1 MSNSL
6 ERVSTVNQ
14 TSLGATRLPLE
25 LQQQVFSYLDT
36 SSFYAACR
44 VCKWWRFASLD
55 AVTLAKQLRK
65 LPILPPVDAAR
76 TSPLQLQKLFY
87 EAAHTLMVDLRLKRQ
102 EDTEGLVDRTLR
114 SEPKATATVDGSR
127 TLTISDRTITL
138 FDTSGSKPV
147 ALAQRPLNDLKETV
161 GSGPWLKVAPTS
173 GYHVALSSNGELLAI
188 AQERTIQIYDLTA
201 ESDSF
206 TVNEY
211 IPSASGHFIEG
222 LDFEQYD
229 FMLRVRLSGKGTVL
243 YLGTPNSNADRV
255 ADIRFWKSKQG
266 LQHTYIDSSSLVPST
281 TGDDDDTTRI
291 TGLQL
296 LKPFDGGFLL
306 AGQHHGGGESSHY
319 VLAHIMHSIPHNTQA
334 AKAEPGSIK
343 IVAKLE
349 SFLSAW
355 RYSLQ
360 GQHER
365 GLGLWENMPSAHEHA
380 PRFALSPDGRA
391 LILAEREKKRIR
403 PFGLTQ
409 LFVYRVPGAAGV
421 KKILETERR
430 SVKEAFLDKV
440 ENKPSIES
448 HEMKYSVGRIPF
460 CLTTVAGDVTGLKFE
475 SISPSEDRMT
485 DGDEK
490 EASMLSAMTSEST
503 KRWIFADL

>member
-55 AVTLAKQLRK
+55 AVTLTKQLKK
-65 LPILPPVDAAR
+65 LPILPPVNAAR
-76 TSPLQLQKLFY
+76 TNPLQLQKLFY

-102 EDTEGLVDRTLR
+102 EDKEGAVDKTLR
-114 SEPKATATVDGSR
+114 SQPKATATADGSR
-127 TLTISDRTITL
+127 TVTISDRTITL
-138 FDTSGSKPV
+138 FDTSSDKPV
-147 ALAQRPLNDLKETV
+147 ALAQRTLNDLKETV
-161 GSGPWLKVAPTS
+161 GSGPWLKLAPTS
-173 GYHVALSSNGELLAI
+173 GYHVALSSKGTLLAI

-222 LDFEQYD
+222 LDFEHDD
-229 FMLRVRLSGKGTVL
+229 FMLRVRLSSKGTVL
-243 YLGTPNSNADRV
+243 YLGTPNNEVDRE
-255 ADIRFWKSKQG
+255 ACLGFWKSKKG
-266 LQHTYIDSSSLVPST
+266 LQHTYLDSSSLAPST
-281 TGDDDDTTRI
+281 AAGGDNTTRI

-296 LKPFDGGFLL
+296 LKPFGEGFLL
-306 AGQHHGGGESSHY
+306 AGQHHGGGESSY
-319 VLAHIMHSIPHNTQA
+319 YILAHIIHSTPHNTQA
-334 AKAEPGSIK
+334 VTAEPSSIK

-380 PRFALSPDGRA
+380 PRFALRPDGRA

-403 PFGLTQ
+403 PYGLTQ
-409 LFVYRVPGAAGV
+409 LFVYRVPGPARIQ
-421 KKILETERR
+421 KILKSERR
-430 SVKEAFLDKV
+430 SVKETFLEKM
-440 ENKPSIES
+440 EKMPSMES
-448 HEMKYSVGRIPF
+448 HETPYSVGRIPY
-460 CLTTVAGDVTGLKFE
+460 CLTTVAGDVTNLKFE
-475 SISPSEDRMT
+475 TIRQNEDRMA
-485 DGDEK
+485 DGCGVES
-490 EASMLSAMTSEST
+490 SMLSAMTSEST